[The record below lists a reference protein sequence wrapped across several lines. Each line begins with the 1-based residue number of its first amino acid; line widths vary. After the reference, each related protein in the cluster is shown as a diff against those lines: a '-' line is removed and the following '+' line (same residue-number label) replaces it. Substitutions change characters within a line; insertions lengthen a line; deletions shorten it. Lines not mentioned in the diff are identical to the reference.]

1 MKGSKT
7 MFEKSVSCEHCN
19 KTYVLNINETGWK
32 EWESGEFIQDALPDL
47 EAGERE
53 LLISGTCH
61 ECWKKFFGDRDD
73 LLHVY

>member
-1 MKGSKT
+1 

-53 LLISGTCH
+53 LLISGTCD
-61 ECWKKFFGDRDD
+61 ECWKKFFGEDE
-73 LLHVY
+73 

>member
-1 MKGSKT
+1 

-53 LLISGTCH
+53 LLISGTCD
-61 ECWKKFFGDRDD
+61 ECWKQFFGEDE
-73 LLHVY
+73 

>member
-1 MKGSKT
+1 
-7 MFEKSVSCEHCN
+7 MFEKIVSCEHCN
-19 KTYVLNINETGWK
+19 KTYALNINEKGWK
-32 EWESGEFIQDALPDL
+32 EWESGDFIQDALSDL
-47 EAGERE
+47 EAWERE

>member
-1 MKGSKT
+1 